1 MEQLQGAL
9 QEPEIRDEAIQALRG
24 LLNSVTATP
33 TKGGFDIEIVGE
45 IAQMIEV
52 GLEKG
57 KAKEPV
63 LNARMTRSVKVVAGV
78 GFEPTTFRL

>member
-1 MEQLQGAL
+1 MTCDRQLRMSC
-9 QEPEIRDEAIQALRG
+9 PC
-24 LLNSVTATP
+24 
-33 TKGGFDIEIVGE
+33 KGGFDIEIIGE
-45 IAQMIEV
+45 IAQMIEI

-63 LNARMTRSVKVVAGV
+63 LNEKMARSLKVVAGV

>member
-1 MEQLQGAL
+1 MSC
-9 QEPEIRDEAIQALRG
+9 PC
-24 LLNSVTATP
+24 
-33 TKGGFDIEIVGE
+33 KGGYDVEIIGE
-45 IAQMIEV
+45 IAQMIEI

-63 LNARMTRSVKVVAGV
+63 LNEKMARSVKVVAGV